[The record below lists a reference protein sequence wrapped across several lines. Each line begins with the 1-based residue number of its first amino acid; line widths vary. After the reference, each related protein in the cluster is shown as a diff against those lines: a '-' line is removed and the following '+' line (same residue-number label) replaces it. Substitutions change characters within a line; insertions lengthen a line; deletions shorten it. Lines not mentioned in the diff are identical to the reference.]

1 MRVSKWHAISLCAR
15 NYAYASSSP
24 HDRASVEQHC
34 VLGDAENAQ
43 RKRQVVDIDALFS
56 ETETIDLLP
65 LSTLVA
71 LTERARAA

>member
-1 MRVSKWHAISLCAR
+1 MPHLVPTAARRSSTAVTPSKTGIAPS
-15 NYAYASSSP
+15 
-24 HDRASVEQHC
+24 
-34 VLGDAENAQ
+34 
-43 RKRQVVDIDALFS
+43 KRQADDVEALFG